1 MLYMVTLTINIPQML
16 AYIPAPWIRHG
27 IGNLQRIRQ
36 AALMFARGVP
46 IIYYGTEQGLD
57 GHQANVLESPGWDR
71 GHHSPNKNG

>member
-1 MLYMVTLTINIPQML
+1 MYAIYGHIYYQ
-16 AYIPAPWIRHG
+16 YIPNVSIYTIDGSYG

-57 GHQANVLESPGWDR
+57 GHQANVLERPG
-71 GHHSPNKNG
+71 